1 MSESVSDDIS
11 MMSSQWSS
19 SRSTNSYLPRPRTIS
34 NDSTHN
40 NLLNS
45 PNGSI
50 RSTCSVSSNST
61 ASFNSQP
68 PRFPPLKTTQ
78 QSSMRKEEES
88 SSTKIL
94 HQLEKKLQQNINMKG
109 GDLEAR
115 VLIYNQ
121 IGNIYFRQGQLD
133 RAASYYSLAIQS
145 SASGATLATS
155 YLNLGTVCWRNGN
168 ITDAIRYLE
177 TSLECEQH
185 EDAIKHNKINTTT
198 IAMVHHQLGLCY
210 ALTKNF
216 VLAHESLNRALN
228 IRMNM
233 NSEVDVDVDVA
244 RTIDALGRI
253 FFLEMKYD
261 YSIYHHRRALQIYQ
275 KLRIS
280 DTTTILQNLENAY
293 QARDSNVTNLDAITE
308 VTPCRTTTME
318 SNYMLRESINEMEG
332 TMQRIS
338 IEKVNMLSSPIVE
351 GEPFADSPSSMMT

>member
-19 SRSTNSYLPRPRTIS
+19 SRSINSFPPRPRAIS
-34 NDSTHN
+34 TDSTKT

-50 RSTCSVSSNST
+50 RSTCSASSSSST
-61 ASFNSQP
+61 TTSFNSQP
-68 PRFPPLKTTQ
+68 RSPSFNKSQ
-78 QSSMRKEEES
+78 QSSMQKEEE

-94 HQLEKKLQQNINMKG
+94 HKLEKKLQQNINMKG
-109 GDLEAR
+109 SDLEAR

-121 IGNIYFRQGQLD
+121 IGNIYFRQDQLD

-155 YLNLGTVCWRNGN
+155 YLNLGTVCWRSGN
-168 ITDAIRYLE
+168 ISDAIRYLE

-185 EDAIKHNKINTTT
+185 EEAIKHNKINTTT

-216 VLAHESLNRALN
+216 VLAHESLNKALN

-233 NSEVDVDVDVA
+233 NSEVDVDVA

-261 YSIYHHRRALQIYQ
+261 YSIFHHRRALQIYQ
-275 KLRIS
+275 KLGIS

-293 QARDSNVTNLDAITE
+293 QARDINVSTLDAITE
-308 VTPCRTTTME
+308 VTPCRKTSME
-318 SNYMLRESINEMEG
+318 SNYMLHESINDMEG

-351 GEPFADSPSSMMT
+351 GEPFADSPSSMLT